1 MASRWLSFPVLVVGA
16 AIAVLMLAPAAHG
29 QVISYESNGLQYKAL
44 TRGGVTIMLAPLPTR
59 IRDWIIFQVAITNGS
74 SVPWEVKAEDFRFE
88 RADGSIVPALAA
100 HEVVETML
108 KKASRGDASKLVVA
122 YEAALFG
129 NMQMH
134 STNGYESRRQD
145 ALAESGSTKLKAAAT
160 ASAIVLAPAK
170 LAPGQSTD
178 GAVFY
183 ASGGKPLGAGK
194 FMVTEA
200 AEDFVFPLEAELPKT
215 SHR

>member
-1 MASRWLSFPVLVVGA
+1 MSRSHSFATLALGA
-16 AIAVLMLAPAAHG
+16 MLLAGGARA
-29 QVISYESNGLQYKAL
+29 QVISFESNGLQYKAL
-44 TRGGVTIMLAPLPTR
+44 TRGGVTIMVAPLPIR
-59 IRDWIIFQVAITNGS
+59 IRDWVAYQVAITNGS
-74 SVPWEVKAEDFRFE
+74 PVPWPIKAEDFRFE
-88 RADGSIVPALAA
+88 REDGSIVPALAA
-100 HEVVETML
+100 DGVVKTMIN
-108 KKASRGDASKLVVA
+108 KASRSDASKLVVA

-129 NMQMH
+129 NMHLH

-145 ALAESGSTKLKAAAT
+145 ALAQSGSNKIKAAAA

-183 ASGGKPLGAGK
+183 VSGGKPLGAGR
-194 FMVTEA
+194 FVANEA
-200 AEDFVFPLEAELPKT
+200 AEEFAFPVEAELPKT